1 MKKKGFTLIELL
13 VVIAI
18 IALLMGILLPALAMV
33 KKMAYRALCG
43 TNLSGLYKAL
53 TTYAE
58 SYKDDYPKAGGK
70 TALSPVVYWQQT
82 VNWAAPSEDAAFMT
96 NPSNPRGLRRAS
108 IGASLY
114 LLIKYVDVGPRSF
127 ICRGDSAAVIF
138 NLYDYSG
145 DPDFANLGENM
156 RNAWDFGTRTANT
169 NGIPPAPHYSYCYQI
184 PYGPAATAYYA
195 PNPSRQ
201 PDLAIMADRSPY
213 MTINP
218 DPQALLYSYN
228 PDDPGNEEVEQWGN
242 SENHAREGQNVLFNN
257 GGVIFSKVPYCGI
270 NNDNI
275 YTRDTIPGLQQLGS
289 LPTGTRCYNPSSDPL
304 AGFFPQNG
312 DDSLL
317 VNEGLNQGGVQ

>member
-70 TALSPVVYWQQT
+70 TTLSPVVYWLPT
-82 VNWAAPSEDAAFMT
+82 VNWAAPSEDYAFMT
-96 NPSNPRGLRRAS
+96 NPGKGLRRAS

-127 ICRGDSAAVIF
+127 ICRGDSAAVVF

-145 DPDFANLGENM
+145 DPDFANLGGNM

-169 NGIPPAPHYSYCYQI
+169 KGIPPAQHYSYCYQI

-195 PNPSRQ
+195 PHPSRQ

-213 MTINP
+213 MVVNP
-218 DPQALLYSYN
+218 SPQASTPNYSYN

-242 SENHAREGQNVLFNN
+242 SDNHAREGQNVLFNN
-257 GGVIFSKVPYCGI
+257 GGVTFSKVPYCGI

-275 YTRDTIPGLQQLGS
+275 YTMDTIPGLQQLGS
-289 LPTGTRCYNPSSDPL
+289 LPTGTRSYNQSSFPL
-304 AGFFPQNG
+304 NGFFPQNG

-317 VNEGLNQGGVQ
+317 LNEGLNQGGVQ